1 MKNRQKGC
9 VRRSKLQ
16 NFLRFRTMVVDRIF
30 THISTN
36 RPGFEIAAEKWN
48 YLITM
53 TLYSIVKNLTLSTS
67 EWQ

>member
-53 TLYSIVKNLTLSTS
+53 TAGIQSFIPSTV
-67 EWQ
+67 